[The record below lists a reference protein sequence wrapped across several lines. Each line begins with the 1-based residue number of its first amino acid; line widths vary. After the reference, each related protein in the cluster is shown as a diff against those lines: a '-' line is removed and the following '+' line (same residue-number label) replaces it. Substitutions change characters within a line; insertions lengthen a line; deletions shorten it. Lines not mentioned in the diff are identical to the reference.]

1 MQPFPCHLT
10 LAHVDSGNVVEFTM
24 WNEMADEFEKADLDT
39 MEQPIII
46 AVSSCRVSKY
56 IGTTLLM

>member
-1 MQPFPCHLT
+1 MMVAPN
-10 LAHVDSGNVVEFTM
+10 DSGNVVEFTM

-56 IGTTLLM
+56 RGDTLLM

>member
-1 MQPFPCHLT
+1 MMI
-10 LAHVDSGNVVEFTM
+10 AHNGSGNVVEFTM
-24 WNEMADEFEKADLDT
+24 WNEMADEFEKADLDA

-56 IGTTLLM
+56 RGDTLLM